1 MLFSYL
7 PWQLNLIILSIC
19 LVIILYQLIKFWK
32 SKLKILSI
40 AFGIWVVLIIQLGID
55 CLREGLG
62 YKALFIFLTEFY
74 ILLVISI
81 FLMIA
86 GTMKKLKKED
96 DSKIKPFVRFVII
109 MVSILVILFIA
120 ILISIQNM

>member
-1 MLFSYL
+1 
-7 PWQLNLIILSIC
+7 

-96 DSKIKPFVRFVII
+96 DSKIRPFVRFVII
-109 MVSILVILFIA
+109 MVSILVTLFIA

>member
-96 DSKIKPFVRFVII
+96 DSKIRPFVRFVII
-109 MVSILVILFIA
+109 MVSILVTLFIA